1 MNATTRP
8 DPHGYAERWN
18 EVADHIAQHRAPS
31 SRIIAFLHAAKTG
44 GSSIGASIP
53 SCGRWWISRMKESY
67 VPLSECYCRDRAC
80 TVAPGWTLKPPVTGS
95 PDAVPHYFCH
105 FSHERYSAIRWF
117 RDALAQRGVSLD
129 AAYSVFRPARE
140 RLVSIFCDYWVQAM
154 LLDSTQHMSEALRLH
169 HYRIR
174 EQYRIDSEQ
183 YVDRHG
189 RIDAIAWFRSYARH
203 GAGMPF
209 TMGEMF
215 DGSVTSLR
223 LALQSGD
230 LTLLRMRDIDPWLR
244 DLTGCSHVQRRRT
257 SADKRPAAVVTALEE
272 ARDIIDALAE
282 TDWTY
287 DQAADEHLSMA
298 TPELGRP

>member
-1 MNATTRP
+1 MNAPARP
-8 DPHGYAERWN
+8 DPHGYAERWT
-18 EVADHIAQHRAPS
+18 EVADHIAQHTAPS

-44 GSSIGASIP
+44 GSSTSFSIE
-53 SCGRWWISRMKESY
+53 SSGRWWYSRMKESY
-67 VPLSECYCRDRAC
+67 VPLATCNCNDPAC
-80 TVAPGWTLKPPVTGS
+80 TQWASWTLKPPVTGT
-95 PDAVPHYFCH
+95 PDSVPHYFCH
-105 FSHERYSAIRWF
+105 FVHERYCAIRWF
-117 RDALAQRGVSLD
+117 RDALAQRGVRLD

-140 RLVSIFCDYWVQAM
+140 RLVSMFCDYWVQAM
-154 LLDSTQHMSEALRLH
+154 DARQAPAGSQIKQRHRAS
-169 HYRIR
+169 IR
-174 EQYRIDSEQ
+174 ERYRIDSEQ

-189 RIDAIAWFRSYARH
+189 RIDAIAWFRSYAQH
-203 GAGMPF
+203 GVGMPF
-209 TMGEMF
+209 TMGQMF

-287 DQAADEHLSMA
+287 DQAADEHLRMA